1 MTTIRKFVYAA
12 MLAAATLS
20 IVPSKALAE
29 GPARG
34 EFKLSHE
41 VHWQNAVVPAGEY
54 RFTYEADGGVGVL
67 TLSKISDPRAG
78 FLFMVTET
86 DETSAAGVSRLE
98 LESTPA
104 GSYVSAIALP
114 EFGMTLHFNV
124 PAVRLA
130 EKTTLASAAGS
141 AK

>member
-1 MTTIRKFVYAA
+1 MTTIRKFIYATL
-12 MLAAATLS
+12 LALTALS
-20 IVPSKALAE
+20 IVPSPALAE

-34 EFKLSHE
+34 EFKLTHE

-54 RFTYEADGGVGVL
+54 RFNYESDSGVGVL

-78 FLFMVTET
+78 FIFMVTDT
-86 DETSAAGVSRLE
+86 DQTTAAGVSRLE
-98 LESTPA
+98 LESTPG
-104 GSYVSAIALP
+104 GSYVSSMLLP

-124 PAVRLA
+124 PTTRVA
-130 EKTTLASAAGS
+130 EKTTLASAGS